1 MASTAPPELESPWA
15 DLSLGDICPAVDL
28 LGASESCGHYL
39 ALHPGQTGLVSG
51 PRLMETEQ
59 QEPGATG
66 HHGSGAAQAPPV
78 QVRGPLGGGAAC
90 TRWLVLPEDRQFPFC
105 LRQCVAGAGNPEFD
119 LPLCSQRPR
128 EAKTEVNLV
137 LGPSGEYRDRELNS

>member
-1 MASTAPPELESPWA
+1 
-15 DLSLGDICPAVDL
+15 
-28 LGASESCGHYL
+28 
-39 ALHPGQTGLVSG
+39 
-51 PRLMETEQ
+51 METEQ

-66 HHGSGAAQAPPV
+66 HRGSGAAQAPPAEV
-78 QVRGPLGGGAAC
+78 HGPLRGGAAC
-90 TRWLVLPEDRQFPFC
+90 TRWLVLPEGRQFPFR

-137 LGPSGEYRDRELNS
+137 LGPSGERRDRELNS